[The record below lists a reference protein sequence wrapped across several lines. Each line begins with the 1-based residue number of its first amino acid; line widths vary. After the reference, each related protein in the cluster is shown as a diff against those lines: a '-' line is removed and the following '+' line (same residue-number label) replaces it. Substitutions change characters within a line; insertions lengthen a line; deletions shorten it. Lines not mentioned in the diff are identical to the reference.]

1 MVSQGSPNILRVFT
15 INVKEEG
22 REGGKEGRK
31 NIKSAIEETKAMHK
45 ENFKRKTLIPKRTV
59 LYS

>member
-1 MVSQGSPNILRVFT
+1 MSKR
-15 INVKEEG
+15 KEG
-22 REGGKEGRK
+22 REGGK
-31 NIKSAIEETKAMHK
+31 NIRSTVEETKAMHK